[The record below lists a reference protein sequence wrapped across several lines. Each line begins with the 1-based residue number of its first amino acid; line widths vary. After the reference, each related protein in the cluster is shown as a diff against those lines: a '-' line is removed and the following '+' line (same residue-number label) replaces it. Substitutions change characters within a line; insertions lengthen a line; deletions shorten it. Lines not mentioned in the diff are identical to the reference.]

1 VNVLAVY
8 AEDFEI
14 PTSYA
19 KHLKDF
25 SRRMLNP
32 NISFTQYLFSEHLA
46 FLIWTFCEQ

>member
-1 VNVLAVY
+1 VYVVAVD
-8 AEDFEI
+8 AKDFET

-32 NISFTQYLFSEHLA
+32 NTYFTQYLFSEHLA
-46 FLIWTFCEQ
+46 FLIWTFCVQ